1 MQFADAKG
9 RQRRRRRRRGGLRRR
24 QRRSGCGSLW
34 LTDQLWM
41 ALAGRCDRTRS
52 RVRAEQSRAETANY
66 ESEAAK
72 GEGPFLQSIWQD
84 AEQSQRQPGPGP
96 KPTLR
101 PTPTNR
107 PCHHPVRRD
116 ATQSHRREK
125 TLQLRMRKMKMAKRK
140 TQRSAN
146 CEANCDVGSEKPKRL
161 RKSRKF
167 TEKLQN
173 VTFHPLR
180 TKTDCG
186 GEVGQ
191 DYQARPGQDR
201 AGQAGSQP
209 ENALFQC
216 RLPPDAITANEETSC
231 RPPFLFSFFLSH
243 THRHGR
249 MHRHIY
255 YSEFCVC
262 VWHAYSDISCGFRQ
276 FTTKCQEW
284 WKASAGTKSFSSR
297 RRLCVCI
304 GNGICCPA
312 LWGLPCSAAL
322 LLSHTHSLSLS
333 LLCLSKYLCRC
344 SSGQMP
350 RCLAGF
356 FLFSFFFFGS
366 SCACRLS
373 DY

>member
-1 MQFADAKG
+1 
-9 RQRRRRRRRGGLRRR
+9 
-24 QRRSGCGSLW
+24 
-34 LTDQLWM
+34 
-41 ALAGRCDRTRS
+41 
-52 RVRAEQSRAETANY
+52 
-66 ESEAAK
+66 
-72 GEGPFLQSIWQD
+72 
-84 AEQSQRQPGPGP
+84 
-96 KPTLR
+96 
-101 PTPTNR
+101 
-107 PCHHPVRRD
+107 
-116 ATQSHRREK
+116 
-125 TLQLRMRKMKMAKRK
+125 MRKMKMAKRK

-146 CEANCDVGSEKPKRL
+146 CEANCDVGSEKPKRR

-262 VWHAYSDISCGFRQ
+262 GTHTATYPVAFDNSPQNVKNDEKLAPERSPSPHDVVFAYVLVM
-276 FTTKCQEW
+276 
-284 WKASAGTKSFSSR
+284 ASVVLLFGG
-297 RRLCVCI
+297 CH
-304 GNGICCPA
+304 
-312 LWGLPCSAAL
+312 AL
-322 LLSHTHSLSLS
+322 LLSCSRTHTLSLS
-333 LLCLSKYLCRC
+333 LCCASANIFAAALRA
-344 SSGQMP
+344 
-350 RCLAGF
+350 RCLVASLASS
-356 FLFSFFFFGS
+356 FLFFFFGS

-373 DY
+373 DYQF